1 MYLQENQR
9 KDISERSYPMVQFM
23 NSEHEKKYYSVLAR
37 MRSTDCYHRAIAYLF
52 TLDRVCESHISEVYD
67 FKEDIIKADGLH
79 SGWQTGTSVKT
90 TRLAFN
96 LWNTYIEKGEEKRFT
111 PDDIF
116 TSPYANYYFEA
127 IKLRYPEHE
136 Y

>member
-1 MYLQENQR
+1 
-9 KDISERSYPMVQFM
+9 MVQFM

-37 MRSTDCYHRAIAYLF
+37 MKSTDCYHRAAAYLF
-52 TLDRVCESHISEVYD
+52 TLDKDCARHINDVYD
-67 FKEDIIKADGLH
+67 FKEDIIKVDGLH
-79 SGWQTGTSVKT
+79 SSWQTGTSVKT
-90 TRLAFN
+90 TRLTFN
-96 LWNTYIEKGEEKRFT
+96 LWNTYIEKGEEMRFT

-127 IKLRYPEHE
+127 IQLRYPEHE

>member
-1 MYLQENQR
+1 
-9 KDISERSYPMVQFM
+9 MVQFM

-52 TLDRVCESHISEVYD
+52 TLDSICKNHISEVYD
-67 FKEDIIKADGLH
+67 FKEDIIKTDGLH

-96 LWNTYIEKGEEKRFT
+96 LWNGFIEKGEEKRFT
-111 PDDIF
+111 PNEIFASTYAKGLAVCDIELAAGLGL
-116 TSPYANYYFEA
+116 YGHWLGCY
-127 IKLRYPEHE
+127 RRRRR
-136 Y
+136 